1 MSLMLAEIA
10 EQPAALERTITE
22 ERAKI
27 AKLGNTLRSRDIHLI
42 VLVARG
48 SSDNAALFGR
58 YLLEITTGI
67 PVSLSAPSV
76 HTIYNAELRLD
87 HALVVGVSQS
97 GEGEDINHV
106 LESARR
112 SGAYTIGIT
121 NEPSSSMARLVDE
134 TLLTHG
140 GRERSVA
147 ATKTF
152 TGQML
157 LFYMLATELARN
169 AAPFSYEA
177 IPEFVAGALEQK
189 PAIVDLVQRYVFMEN
204 CVVVGRGLAYA
215 NAYELA
221 LKLMETCYV
230 VAERFSSADFL
241 HGPLAMVERHFPVI
255 LFAPPGVMLPGVK
268 NLLERLRE
276 LHADTLAITSDRDA
290 AGMCTRS
297 IVMSNEIDEF
307 LAPIPYIVPGQ
318 LFAALLAEAKGLNPD
333 APRSLS
339 KVTRTL

>member
-1 MSLMLAEIA
+1 MLQEIA
-10 EQPAALERTITE
+10 EQPAALEKTIRE
-22 ERAKI
+22 ERSKVER
-27 AKLGNTLRSRDIHLI
+27 LGSFLKGRDLDLI

-67 PVSLSAPSV
+67 PVSLAAPSV
-76 HTIYNAELRLD
+76 HTIYNARLKLD
-87 HALVVGVSQS
+87 RALVIGVSHS
-97 GEGEDINHV
+97 GEGEDINLV
-106 LESARR
+106 LENAR
-112 SGAYTIGIT
+112 SGGAHTLGMT
-121 NEPSSSMARLVDE
+121 NEAASSMTRVVDE
-134 TLLTHG
+134 TLLMHG

-157 LFYMLATELARN
+157 LFYMLAAALADGG
-169 AAPFSYEA
+169 AAPAYEA
-177 IPEFVAGALEQK
+177 IPEYAALALERK
-189 PAIVDLVQRYVFMEN
+189 SAIADLVERYVFMEN
-204 CVVVGRGLAYA
+204 CVVVGRGLIYA

-241 HGPLAMVERHFPVI
+241 HGPVAMVERHFPVI
-255 LFAPPGVMLPGVK
+255 LFAPPGAMLPGVK
-268 NLLERLRE
+268 ELIERLRE
-276 LHADTLAITSDRDA
+276 LRADTLVITADEGAARSSSRAITMP
-290 AGMCTRS
+290 G
-297 IVMSNEIDEF
+297 EIDEF
-307 LAPIPYIVPGQ
+307 LAAIPYIVPAQ
-318 LFAALLAEAKGLNPD
+318 LFAALLADAKGLDPD